1 MREFPVGGLIGKA
14 YRFYRNLAFYRV
26 GAHASS
32 ACYFIVLA
40 VFPCLVLLL
49 GLLRYTGLE
58 VRSLI
63 AMLEGVLPEALM
75 PQAKQLVLSTYMA
88 TSGTLVS
95 VSALTALWSAS
106 RGVYG
111 LIRGLNAVYQVEET
125 RGYLRTRL
133 MSVAYTFAF
142 LVLLV
147 LNLILQ
153 VFGTAVFQALP
164 QTDEPLIEFFAE
176 AVDVRFLF
184 LLLVQT
190 ALFAAIYKALPNCRN
205 TWAQGLP
212 GAVLASF
219 GWMVF
224 SNLFS
229 LYVAYFPRYANVY
242 GAVYTVALSMLWLY
256 CCICIVFYGGALN
269 RWLQDKGKP
278 SFFKNVP

>member
-1 MREFPVGGLIGKA
+1 MGRFSFGGLIGRA
-14 YRFYRNLAFYRV
+14 YRLVRSLVFARV
-26 GAHASS
+26 GVYASS
-32 ACYFIVLA
+32 ACYFIALA
-40 VFPCLVLLL
+40 LFPSLVLLL

-63 AMLEGVLPEALM
+63 SMLEGVLPQALM
-75 PQAKQLVLSTYMA
+75 PQAKQLVINTYMA

-111 LIRGLNAVYQVEET
+111 LIKGLNAAYRVEET

-133 MSVAYTFAF
+133 MSVGYTFAF

-153 VFGTAVFQALP
+153 VFGAAIFQALP
-164 QTDEPLIEFFAE
+164 QTQEPLVEFFTE
-176 AVDVRFLF
+176 AVDVRILL

-190 ALFAAIYKALPNCRN
+190 GLFAAMYKALPNCEN
-205 TWAQGLP
+205 SWAQSLP

-219 GWMVF
+219 GWLIF

-229 LYVAYFPRYANVY
+229 LYVTYFPRYANIY

-269 RWLQDKGKP
+269 RYLRERGYL
-278 SFFKNVP
+278 FKNIP

>member
-1 MREFPVGGLIGKA
+1 MGRFSFGGLMGRA
-14 YRFYRNLAFYRV
+14 YRLARSLVFVRV
-26 GAHASS
+26 GVYASS
-32 ACYFIVLA
+32 ACYFIALA
-40 VFPCLVLLL
+40 LFPSLVLLL

-63 AMLEGVLPEALM
+63 AMLEGVLPQALM
-75 PQAKQLVLSTYMA
+75 PQAKQLVMNTYMA

-111 LIRGLNAVYQVEET
+111 LVKGLNAAYRVEET

-133 MSVAYTFAF
+133 MSVGYTFAF

-153 VFGTAVFQALP
+153 VFGAAIFQALP
-164 QTDEPLIEFFAE
+164 QTQEPLVEFFTE
-176 AVDVRFLF
+176 AVDVRILL

-190 ALFAAIYKALPNCRN
+190 GLFAAMYKALPNCEN
-205 TWAQGLP
+205 TWAQSLP

-219 GWMVF
+219 GWLIF

-229 LYVAYFPRYANVY
+229 LYVTYFPRYANIY

-269 RWLQDKGKP
+269 RHLRERGYL
-278 SFFKNVP
+278 FKNIP

>member
-1 MREFPVGGLIGKA
+1 MGSFSFGGLIGRA
-14 YRFYRNLAFYRV
+14 YRLVRSLVFARV
-26 GAHASS
+26 GVYASS
-32 ACYFIVLA
+32 ACYFIALA
-40 VFPCLVLLL
+40 LFPSLVLLL

-63 AMLEGVLPEALM
+63 SMLEGVLPQALM
-75 PQAKQLVLSTYMA
+75 PQAKQLVINTYMA

-111 LIRGLNAVYQVEET
+111 LIKGLNAAYRVEET

-133 MSVAYTFAF
+133 MSVGYTFAF

-153 VFGTAVFQALP
+153 VFGAAIFQALP
-164 QTDEPLIEFFAE
+164 QTQEPLVEFFTE
-176 AVDVRFLF
+176 AVDVRILL

-190 ALFAAIYKALPNCRN
+190 GLFAAMYKALPNCEN
-205 TWAQGLP
+205 TWAQSLP

-219 GWMVF
+219 GWLIF

-229 LYVAYFPRYANVY
+229 LYVTYFPRYANIY

-269 RWLQDKGKP
+269 RYLRERGYL
-278 SFFKNVP
+278 FKNIP

>member
-1 MREFPVGGLIGKA
+1 MREFPKGGLLGRA
-14 YRFYRNLAFYRV
+14 YRLIGSLAVTKV
-26 GAHASS
+26 GVYASS
-32 ACYFIVLA
+32 ACYFIALA
-40 VFPCLVLLL
+40 LFPSLVLLL

-63 AMLEGVLPEALM
+63 AMLEGVLPQALL
-75 PQAKQLVLSTYMA
+75 PQAKQLVLNTYMA

-111 LIRGLNAVYQVEET
+111 LVKGLNAAYGVTET

-133 MSVAYTFAF
+133 MSVGYTFAF

-153 VFGTAVFQALP
+153 VFGAAIFQALP
-164 QTDEPLIEFFAE
+164 QTQEPLVEFFTE

-190 ALFAAIYKALPNCRN
+190 ALFAAMYKALPNCEN
-205 TWAQGLP
+205 TWSHSLP

-219 GWMVF
+219 GWLVF

-229 LYVAYFPRYANVY
+229 LYVAYFPRYANIY

-269 RWLQDKGKP
+269 RYLQNKGE
-278 SFFKNVP
+278 FFKNIP

>member
-1 MREFPVGGLIGKA
+1 MGRFSFGGLIGRA
-14 YRFYRNLAFYRV
+14 YRLVRSLVFARV
-26 GAHASS
+26 GVYASS
-32 ACYFIVLA
+32 ACYFIALA
-40 VFPCLVLLL
+40 LFPSLVLLL

-63 AMLEGVLPEALM
+63 SMLEGVLPQALM
-75 PQAKQLVLSTYMA
+75 PQAKQLVISTYMA

-111 LIRGLNAVYQVEET
+111 LIKGLNAAYRVEET

-133 MSVAYTFAF
+133 MSVGYTFAF

-153 VFGTAVFQALP
+153 VFGAAIFQALP
-164 QTDEPLIEFFAE
+164 QTQEPLVEFFTE
-176 AVDVRFLF
+176 AVDVRILL

-190 ALFAAIYKALPNCRN
+190 GLFAAMYKALPNCEN
-205 TWAQGLP
+205 TWAQSLP

-219 GWMVF
+219 GWLIF

-229 LYVAYFPRYANVY
+229 LYVTYFPRYANIY

-269 RWLQDKGKP
+269 RYLRERGYL
-278 SFFKNVP
+278 FKNIP

>member
-1 MREFPVGGLIGKA
+1 MGRFSFGGLIGRA
-14 YRFYRNLAFYRV
+14 YRLVRSLVLARV
-26 GAHASS
+26 GVYASS
-32 ACYFIVLA
+32 ACYFIALA
-40 VFPCLVLLL
+40 LFPSLVLLL

-63 AMLEGVLPEALM
+63 SMLEGVLPQALM
-75 PQAKQLVLSTYMA
+75 PQAKQLVISTYMA

-111 LIRGLNAVYQVEET
+111 LIKGLNAAYRVEET

-133 MSVAYTFAF
+133 MSVGYTFAF

-153 VFGTAVFQALP
+153 VFGAAIFQALP
-164 QTDEPLIEFFAE
+164 QTQEPLVEFFTE
-176 AVDVRFLF
+176 AVDVRILL

-190 ALFAAIYKALPNCRN
+190 GLFAAMYKALPNCEN
-205 TWAQGLP
+205 TWAQSLP

-219 GWMVF
+219 GWLIF

-229 LYVAYFPRYANVY
+229 LYVTYFPRYANIY

-269 RWLQDKGKP
+269 RYLRERGYL
-278 SFFKNVP
+278 FKNIP

>member
-1 MREFPVGGLIGKA
+1 VFA
-14 YRFYRNLAFYRV
+14 RV
-26 GAHASS
+26 GVYASS
-32 ACYFIVLA
+32 ACYFIALA
-40 VFPCLVLLL
+40 LFPSLVLLL

-63 AMLEGVLPEALM
+63 SMLEGVLPQALM
-75 PQAKQLVLSTYMA
+75 PQAKQLVINTYMA

-111 LIRGLNAVYQVEET
+111 LIKGLNAAYRVEET

-133 MSVAYTFAF
+133 MSVGYTFAF
-142 LVLLV
+142 LMLLV

-153 VFGTAVFQALP
+153 VFGAAIFQALP
-164 QTDEPLIEFFAE
+164 QTQEPVVEFFTE
-176 AVDVRFLF
+176 AVDVRILL

-190 ALFAAIYKALPNCRN
+190 GLFAAMYKALPNCEN
-205 TWAQGLP
+205 TWAQSLP

-219 GWMVF
+219 GWLIF
-224 SNLFS
+224 SNFFS
-229 LYVAYFPRYANVY
+229 LYVTYFPRYANIY

-269 RWLQDKGKP
+269 RYLRERGYL
-278 SFFKNVP
+278 FKNIP

>member
-1 MREFPVGGLIGKA
+1 MGRFSFGGLIGRA
-14 YRFYRNLAFYRV
+14 YRLVRSLVFARV
-26 GAHASS
+26 GVYASS
-32 ACYFIVLA
+32 ACYFIALA
-40 VFPCLVLLL
+40 LYPSLVLLL

-63 AMLEGVLPEALM
+63 SMLEGVLPQALM
-75 PQAKQLVLSTYMA
+75 PQAKQLVINTYMA

-111 LIRGLNAVYQVEET
+111 LIKGLNAAYRVEET

-133 MSVAYTFAF
+133 MSVGYTFAF

-153 VFGTAVFQALP
+153 VFGAAIFQALP
-164 QTDEPLIEFFAE
+164 QTQEPLVEFFTE
-176 AVDVRFLF
+176 AVDVRILL

-190 ALFAAIYKALPNCRN
+190 GLFAAMYKALPNCEN
-205 TWAQGLP
+205 TWAQSLP

-219 GWMVF
+219 GWLIF

-229 LYVAYFPRYANVY
+229 LYVTYFPRYANIY
-242 GAVYTVALSMLWLY
+242 GAMYTVALSMLWLY

-269 RWLQDKGKP
+269 RYLRERGYL
-278 SFFKNVP
+278 FKNIP

>member
-1 MREFPVGGLIGKA
+1 MGEFSVGGLINRL
-14 YRFYRNLAFYRV
+14 YRFIKGLSFYRV
-26 GAHASS
+26 GVYASS

-40 VFPCLVLLL
+40 LFPSLVLLL

-58 VRSLI
+58 VRSLLS
-63 AMLEGVLPEALM
+63 MLEGILPQALM
-75 PQAKQLVLSTYMA
+75 GQAKQLVMNTYMA

-95 VSALTALWSAS
+95 LSALTALWSAS

-111 LIRGLNAVYQVEET
+111 LLKGLNAVYQVQET

-164 QTDEPLIEFFAE
+164 QTQEPLIEFFVE

-190 ALFAAIYKALPNCRN
+190 ALFAAMYKALPNCQN
-205 TWAQGLP
+205 TWRQSLP

-219 GWMVF
+219 GWLVF

-229 LYVAYFPRYANVY
+229 LYVAYFPRYANIY

-269 RWLQDKGKP
+269 RYLQGRYGY
-278 SFFKNVP
+278 KNIS

>member
-1 MREFPVGGLIGKA
+1 MGGFLKKA
-14 YRFYRNLAFYRV
+14 YGFYKQLAFERV
-26 GAHASS
+26 GVYASS
-32 ACYFIVLA
+32 ACYFIALS

-58 VRSLI
+58 VRTLVS
-63 AMLEGVLPEALM
+63 ALEGILPQALM
-75 PQAKQLVLSTYMA
+75 PQAKQLVISTYMA
-88 TSGTLVS
+88 SNGTLVS

-106 RGVYG
+106 RGIYG
-111 LIRGLNAVYQVEET
+111 LLRGLNAAYQVEET

-133 MSVAYTFAF
+133 MSVGYTFGF

-153 VFGTAVFQALP
+153 VFGTAIFQALP
-164 QTDEPLIEFFAE
+164 RVQEPLIEFFVE

-190 ALFAAIYKALPNCRN
+190 GLFASIYKALPNCPN
-205 TWAQGLP
+205 SFKQSLP

-219 GWMVF
+219 GWLVF

-229 LYVAYFPRYANVY
+229 LYVMYFPRYANIY

-269 RWLQDKGKP
+269 RYFQEKGH
-278 SFFKNVP
+278 FFKNIS

>member
-1 MREFPVGGLIGKA
+1 MWEFPKGGFIGKA
-14 YRFYRNLAFYRV
+14 YGFYRKLAFDRV
-26 GAHASS
+26 GVYASS
-32 ACYFIVLA
+32 ACYFIALSL
-40 VFPCLVLLL
+40 FPCLVLLL

-58 VRSLI
+58 VRSLVS
-63 AMLEGVLPEALM
+63 MLEGVLPQAFM
-75 PQAKQLVLSTYMA
+75 PQAKQLVMSTYMA

-111 LIRGLNAVYQVEET
+111 LMKGLNAAYQVEET
-125 RGYLRTRL
+125 RGYFRTRL

-142 LVLLV
+142 LILLV

-164 QTDEPLIEFFAE
+164 KTQEPLIEFFVE

-184 LLLVQT
+184 LILVQT
-190 ALFAAIYKALPNCRN
+190 ALFAAIYKALPNCEN
-205 TWAQGLP
+205 TWRQSLP
-212 GAVLASF
+212 GAVLASL

-229 LYVAYFPRYANVY
+229 LYVAFFPRYANIY

-256 CCICIVFYGGALN
+256 CCICIIFYGGAMN
-269 RWLQDKGKP
+269 RYVREKGIL
-278 SFFKNVP
+278 FKNT